1 MCPKKK
7 TEGIQ
12 CALCG
17 KTVDKLYNIEETMVD
32 GLACEDCYLEIEG
45 EPPPY
50 TVRFCAK
57 GNLPSEKKPE
67 SPSVSITLRMDRGM
81 ARCLEGHAEM
91 AGFLT
96 VEGYML
102 SILFREA
109 VLNSLEDIENQRFPI
124 TNEQIVSFFEEMR
137 KWLFNGQR

>member
-1 MCPKKK
+1 MCQEKK

-50 TVRFCAK
+50 AVRFRSK
-57 GNLPSEKKPE
+57 KNLSSEKEPAIT
-67 SPSVSITLRMDRGM
+67 PVSITLRMDHSM

-91 AGFLT
+91 EGFLT

-109 VLNSLEDIENQRFPI
+109 VLNSLEDIENQRYPI

-137 KWLFNGQR
+137 KWLANGQR